1 MFICLWI
8 NASTFWRKKNISAN
22 WTWNQT
28 SSCRGKTFRFVIL
41 PFYWCHIS
49 ALLWTINIPWTIYV
63 EGLFKNVFC
72 QTIFPSYENCYFTPF
87 LIPPGSIDLK
97 PLWKGQHNW
106 FFKPN
111 YLETGPQTL
120 MMPGNIVFYLINMTW
135 IIVWMVT

>member
-1 MFICLWI
+1 MSLDKCI
-8 NASTFWRKKNISAN
+8 NILKRKKPFLPTELEIRQAGAVEKRLDLSFYHFSDA
-22 WTWNQT
+22 
-28 SSCRGKTFRFVIL
+28 TFQHCFEL
-41 PFYWCHIS
+41 
-49 ALLWTINIPWTIYV
+49 INIPWTIYI

-97 PLWKGQHNW
+97 PLWKGQYNG

-111 YLETGPQTL
+111 YLETRPQTL
-120 MMPGNIVFYLINMTW
+120 MMPGNIVFYWINMTW